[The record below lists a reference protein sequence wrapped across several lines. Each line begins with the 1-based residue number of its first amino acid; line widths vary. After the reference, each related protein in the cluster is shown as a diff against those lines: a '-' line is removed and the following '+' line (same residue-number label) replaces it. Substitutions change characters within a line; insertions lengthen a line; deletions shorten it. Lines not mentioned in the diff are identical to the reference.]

1 MALKCAKC
9 LWHHSSQ
16 RRGGCKTMQ
25 QWWLYM
31 LECADRSL
39 YTGISTEPARRVHE
53 HNTSLK
59 GARYTRARRPVRP
72 VLLLPA
78 GDRAS
83 ASQLEARIKRLSRR
97 DKQLLLVALEMEK
110 RQRPL
115 SLWIES
121 LTESVRHLE

>member
-1 MALKCAKC
+1 
-9 LWHHSSQ
+9 
-16 RRGGCKTMQ
+16 
-25 QWWLYM
+25 
-31 LECADRSL
+31 
-39 YTGISTEPARRVHE
+39 
-53 HNTSLK
+53 
-59 GARYTRARRPVRP
+59 
-72 VLLLPA
+72 LLPA

-115 SLWIES
+115 SVWIES